1 MSLSSGENIKSF
13 NWPARR
19 RARTAPGHAREIK
32 QGNSN
37 TLPSAPIDSN
47 FTKTEDSQVSN
58 YFHGGAPLENQAQA
72 IMGGKKKSSGAAS
85 GIHIKPAHKGML
97 HADLGVPAD
106 KPIPA
111 GKLDAAANSS
121 DPAER
126 KRAVFAQNAK
136 GWNKG

>member
-1 MSLSSGENIKSF
+1 MSSSSGENIKTF

-19 RARTAPGHAREIK
+19 RARTAHGHAREVK
-32 QGNSN
+32 PGNSN
-37 TLPSAPIDSN
+37 TLPSLPVDSGFN
-47 FTKTEDSQVSN
+47 KSQDSQVST

-85 GIHIKPAHKGML
+85 GIHIKPSHKGML
-97 HADLGVPAD
+97 HVDLGVPSD
-106 KPIPA
+106 KSIPS
-111 GKLDAAANSS
+111 GKLASAANSS

-126 KRAVFAQNAK
+126 KRAIFAQNAK